1 MISFSHAPR
10 YRWREVDYRPEL
22 SADPGPRAR
31 RASARGQGCPAGCLG
46 LGIAFPVLSTVVVQ
60 FVPMANVGE
69 TTGMNALVRM
79 LGGAVGTQI
88 VAVLI
93 TSNSLYGLPT
103 LDGFTDAFVAL
114 GAFLLI
120 ADFAARAVAVQ
131 SAARTTN

>member
-1 MISFSHAPR
+1 M
-10 YRWREVDYRPEL
+10 DYRPEL
-22 SADPGPRAR
+22 SADLGPRAR
-31 RASARGQGCPAGCLG
+31 CARPGPGAVPLSAGGGLAGLG
-46 LGIAFPVLSTVVVQ
+46 LGIAFPVLPTVVVQ
-60 FVPMANVGE
+60 FVPMANVGK

-114 GAFLLI
+114 GAFVLI
-120 ADFAARAVAVQ
+120 AAFAARAVAVQ

>member
-1 MISFSHAPR
+1 MDR
-10 YRWREVDYRPEL
+10 L
-22 SADPGPRAR
+22 AR
-31 RASARGQGCPAGCLG
+31 RCQRQGEARA
-46 LGIAFPVLSTVVVQ
+46 LS
-60 FVPMANVGE
+60 
-69 TTGMNALVRM
+69 L
-79 LGGAVGTQI
+79 I

-120 ADFAARAVAVQ
+120 AAFAARAVVVQ